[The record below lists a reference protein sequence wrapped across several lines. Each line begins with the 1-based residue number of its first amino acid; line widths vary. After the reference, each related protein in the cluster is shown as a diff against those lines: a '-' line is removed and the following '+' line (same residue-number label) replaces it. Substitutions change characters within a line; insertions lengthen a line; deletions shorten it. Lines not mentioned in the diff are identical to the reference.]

1 MCVGGEDIRGQV
13 GTGKDDEDEEE
24 DQDQDQDNEKDIRG
38 HGRKGQR
45 GRKDESWLEDNRE
58 RTRQSR
64 RI

>member
-1 MCVGGEDIRGQV
+1 MWGGEDIRGQV

-24 DQDQDQDNEKDIRG
+24 DEDQDQDNEKDIRG
-38 HGRKGQR
+38 HSREGQR

>member
-24 DQDQDQDNEKDIRG
+24 DEDQDQDNEKDIRG
-38 HGRKGQR
+38 HGREGQR